1 MPRVI
6 ISTGHSSSNP
16 GTIAN
21 GLREVDVIRQI
32 AKATLPHLRA
42 NGIISLS
49 VPPDLDVSQRIE
61 WINKSGYAE
70 ENNDVCIELHLNS
83 GGDSGLEGWYEDEG
97 QNKSEALAEDI
108 LQKTAEETGLKNN
121 GAHSEYDHEYGS
133 LAFLHET
140 LPVAALIEC
149 GFIDNND
156 DAEFLKKPENIEKV
170 GRGIA
175 KGILKYFGIEFKDS
189 LSAGSNTIPTPPS
202 PASVTPTPAPITNI
216 SDNGSVTP
224 APRPTTTYTPPS
236 TISNTDPFANRPLSS
251 PAGGGM
257 KPMMTRD
264 ERKDMITKHYIKILG
279 REPNQNDLNYFLNI
293 GITEDQLIKKMID
306 SQEHADLVKARQEI
320 LKTKKKFNDQQTE
333 LIRLRNQTADQQ
345 RILDNMQQSI
355 NEKNLSLA
363 EMQQKITEYQKIN
376 SDKTIVK
383 QHDGVNP
390 NYKGTFLDR
399 LFRAFSDL
407 FE

>member
-189 LSAGSNTIPTPPS
+189 LPAGSNTIQHH
-202 PASVTPTPAPITNI
+202 
-216 SDNGSVTP
+216 
-224 APRPTTTYTPPS
+224 
-236 TISNTDPFANRPLSS
+236 PL
-251 PAGGGM
+251 
-257 KPMMTRD
+257 
-264 ERKDMITKHYIKILG
+264 
-279 REPNQNDLNYFLNI
+279 
-293 GITEDQLIKKMID
+293 
-306 SQEHADLVKARQEI
+306 
-320 LKTKKKFNDQQTE
+320 QQ
-333 LIRLRNQTADQQ
+333 
-345 RILDNMQQSI
+345 
-355 NEKNLSLA
+355 
-363 EMQQKITEYQKIN
+363 
-376 SDKTIVK
+376 V
-383 QHDGVNP
+383 
-390 NYKGTFLDR
+390 
-399 LFRAFSDL
+399 
-407 FE
+407 